1 MTARSSL
8 SARWAGLLAAV
19 LGLAGLAAWAGWPR
33 TPLPDGTRTDR
44 LVVKKSARLLELYR
58 GTELLKVYRVSLGRA
73 PEGPKREAGDGRTPE
88 GTYRL
93 DYRKADSSF
102 HRALHI
108 SYPEARDVA
117 LARARGVAPGG
128 LVMLHGMKNHLG
140 WIGRAHRAI
149 DWTDGCVA
157 VTDDEI
163 EEIWR
168 VVPDGTS
175 ITIEP

>member
-1 MTARSSL
+1 MRLRTAP
-8 SARWAGLLAAV
+8 AALAA
-19 LGLAGLAAWAGWPR
+19 LLNLAGITAWADWPLS
-33 TPLPDGTRTDR
+33 PLPPGTRADR
-44 LVVKKSARLLELYR
+44 LLVRKSARVLELYR
-58 GTELLKVYRVSLGRA
+58 GAELLRSYEVSLGRA

-88 GTYRL
+88 GVYRL

-108 SYPEARDVA
+108 SYPRPDDIAA
-117 LARARGVAPGG
+117 ARARGAAAGG

-140 WIGRAHRAI
+140 RIGRAHRLL

-168 VVPDGTS
+168 VVPEGAS
-175 ITIEP
+175 IIIEP

>member
-1 MTARSSL
+1 MRRILFGACVL
-8 SARWAGLLAAV
+8 VGAA
-19 LGLAGLAAWAGWPR
+19 LAWANWPIA
-33 TPLPDGTRTDR
+33 PLPDGTVADRVVIRKSERTLD
-44 LVVKKSARLLELYR
+44 LYR
-58 GTELLKVYRVSLGRA
+58 GAELIRTYTVSLGRTPA
-73 PEGPKREAGDGRTPE
+73 GPKQRARDGRTPE

-108 SYPEARDVA
+108 SYPSPADVA
-117 LARARGVAPGG
+117 SATARGVSAGG
-128 LVMLHGMKNHLG
+128 LVMVHGMKNYLG

-157 VTDDEI
+157 VTDREI

-168 VVPDGTS
+168 VVPDGTP
-175 ITIEP
+175 IIIQP